1 MSRAEL
7 AKENFLNGYACA
19 QAVFLAF
26 SDVTGLDRGTAM
38 KLSLPFGAGL
48 GRLRLT
54 CGAVSGAVAVLGSV
68 LAKPEPDAGNKAE
81 VYAAVQEFCRRF
93 ERENKSLNC
102 GELLRAAGLP
112 AETQPSPEERSAEY
126 YRKRPCPQL
135 VYSAAKI
142 LEETLAGL
150 SGGKIE

>member
-1 MSRAEL
+1 MSRADL

-26 SDVTGLDRGTAM
+26 SDLAGMDKETAM
-38 KLSLPFGAGL
+38 KISLPFGGGL

-54 CGAVSGAVAVLGSV
+54 CGAVSGAAAVLGLV
-68 LAKPEPDAGNKAE
+68 LAKSEVDPENKRE
-81 VYAAVQEFCRRF
+81 VYAAVQAFCRRF
-93 ERENKSLNC
+93 VAENKSLNC

-142 LEETLAGL
+142 LEETFAGL

>member
-1 MSRAEL
+1 MSRADI
-7 AKENFLNGYACA
+7 AKENFLNGCACA

-54 CGAVSGAVAVLGSV
+54 CGAVSGAVAVLGSA

-93 ERENKSLNC
+93 EKENKSLNC

-112 AETQPSPEERSAEY
+112 AETKPSPEERTAGY
-126 YRKRPCPQL
+126 YARRPCPAL

-142 LEETLAGL
+142 LEEYLAERE
-150 SGGKIE
+150 K